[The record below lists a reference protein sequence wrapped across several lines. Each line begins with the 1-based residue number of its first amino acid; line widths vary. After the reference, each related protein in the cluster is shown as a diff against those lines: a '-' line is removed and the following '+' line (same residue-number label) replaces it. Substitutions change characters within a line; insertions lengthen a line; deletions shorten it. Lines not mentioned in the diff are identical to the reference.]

1 MTEINA
7 KQQREESLLSA
18 FLEMVRSPDGDFGVL
33 DRLGAASA
41 DLESLQLLIQ
51 FLSNDPQGKS
61 AFENHPRVGEV
72 DLEQLALLPSNTL
85 GYAYAQHMLKNNL
98 KPLQIKP
105 SNNNYEFL
113 SVHLSETHDIWHLII
128 DADTSIT
135 GELKLEAFYVAQF
148 PFSRFWLALV
158 TKNLLKSVVYDIE
171 RSTEYMDAVS
181 QGWLLAKHSKPLFGI
196 DWKLLWDQPL
206 QEVRDSLNIKIPSLP
221 I

>member
-1 MTEINA
+1 MTESLDA
-7 KQQREESLLSA
+7 KQQREEALLSA

-51 FLSNDPQGKS
+51 FLSNHPQGKS
-61 AFENHPRVGEV
+61 AFENYPRVGEV
-72 DLEQLALLPSNTL
+72 DLEQLALLPSHTL

-105 SNNNYEFL
+105 STNNYEFL
-113 SVHLSETHDIWHLII
+113 SAHISETHDIWHVII

-135 GELKLEAFYVAQF
+135 GEIKLEAFYVSQF

-158 TKNLLKSVVYDIE
+158 TKNLLKAVVYNID
-171 RSTEYMDAVS
+171 RSTEYMDAIA
-181 QGWLLAKHSKPLFGI
+181 QGWLLAKQAQPLFGI
-196 DWKLLWDQPL
+196 DWKLLWEKPL
-206 QEVRDSLNIKIPSLP
+206 YEIRDSLNIKLS
-221 I
+221 

>member
-1 MTEINA
+1 MTESLDA
-7 KQQREESLLSA
+7 KQQREEALLSA

-51 FLSNDPQGKS
+51 FLSNHPQGKS
-61 AFENHPRVGEV
+61 AFENYPRIGEV
-72 DLEQLALLPSNTL
+72 DLAKLALLPSHTF

-113 SVHLSETHDIWHLII
+113 SAHLSETHDIWHVII

-135 GELKLEAFYVAQF
+135 GEIKLEAFYVSQF

-158 TKNLLKSVVYDIE
+158 TKNLLKSVVYNID
-171 RSTEYMDAVS
+171 RSTEYMDAIA
-181 QGWLLAKHSKPLFGI
+181 QGWLLAKQAQPLFGI
-196 DWKLLWDQPL
+196 DWKLLWEKPL
-206 QEVRDSLNIKIPSLP
+206 YEIRDSLNIKLS
-221 I
+221 